1 MTKKIEEPKKKAK
14 DVLPVQRYERDIE
27 NMELLYY
34 HFNSEGQPKK
44 SQSAIYRDLAEEKV
58 TELGL
63 RK

>member
-1 MTKKIEEPKKKAK
+1 MAIERKKVK

-27 NMELLYY
+27 NMELLWY

-44 SQSAIYRDLAEEKV
+44 SQSAIYRELAEEKV
-58 TELGL
+58 AALKL